1 MTPASTTPGR
11 PSHRPPALGRL
22 PAWARSASVLVPASL
37 VLALL
42 LLATLALV
50 VRGEVEQSE
59 ARQRGAGTSLA
70 ASPGIDRVADRRLD
84 PR

>member
-1 MTPASTTPGR
+1 MNSASPTSAR
-11 PSHRPPALGRL
+11 PTHRPPALGRL
-22 PAWARSASVLVPASL
+22 PAWVRSPSVLVPASL
-37 VLALL
+37 VLALV

-59 ARQRGAGTSLA
+59 ARQRGSGTSLA
-70 ASPGIDRVADRRLD
+70 ASPGIDRVADSRLD